1 MKQRSEPIIGAI
13 MTTQPAL
20 LTLPEAAATIGLEL
34 DVLTAA
40 LKDAVSLAET
50 PTANNCTMPGA
61 ALQVRFELAG
71 RLVGAI
77 RESDHPSAQWTIAL
91 PSPSS

>member
-1 MKQRSEPIIGAI
+1 

-20 LTLPEAAATIGLEL
+20 LTLPEAAAAIGLDL

-40 LKDAVSLAET
+40 LNDAVSLAET
-50 PTANNCTMPGA
+50 PTANNCTMPGP

-77 RESDHPSAQWTIAL
+77 RESDAPASEWTIAL
-91 PSPSS
+91 PSSSS